1 MIPAMVT
8 VHVSLPEP
16 PGDRGRKLEYF
27 LAKPRHRIATPL
39 MLFNSATLL
48 VAAWFTWRSQSRGI
62 ALCVAAMSLA
72 TAFLAALVWRQ
83 GKRREERVRQARRG
97 VALPLNR
104 GRDRV
109 I

>member
-1 MIPAMVT
+1 MVT

-16 PGDRGRKLEYF
+16 PGERGHKVEHF
-27 LAKPRHRIATPL
+27 LAKPRHKIVTPV

-48 VAAWFTWRSQSRGI
+48 VAAWFTWHSQSHGT
-62 ALCVAAMSLA
+62 ALLVVAMSLA
-72 TAFLAALVWRQ
+72 MAFFAALVWRR
-83 GKRREERVRQARRG
+83 GRRQEERLRQAQRR
-97 VALPLNR
+97 VALPLER